1 MPYSADAHWV
11 TETLFSPSHSLF
23 TESQRHWVFTESQPV
38 GYSVQQVE
46 GNALH
51 LFANV
56 CVCVYKSTK
65 TWTGEHKQVSCD
77 LQLCTMH
84 WSADACI
91 FFFSYHEHQN
101 MNRETLVTSVVW
113 PTAVHNAP
121 ICRCMHLFLL
131 ISWAP
136 KHEQGNTS
144 NKCRVTYSCA
154 QCTDLQ
160 THTSFFSH
168 IMSTTAWT
176 GEHKQ
181 VLCDLQLCTSL
192 GMQHVR
198 TLMFLKCLQTE
209 PLNYRWQWLRT
220 WMP

>member
-1 MPYSADAHWV
+1 MLSICLQMCV
-11 TETLFSPSHSLF
+11 C
-23 TESQRHWVFTESQPV
+23 VC
-38 GYSVQQVE
+38 
-46 GNALH
+46 
-51 LFANV
+51 V

-101 MNRETLVTSVVW
+101 MNKETLVTSVVW

-121 ICRCMHLFLL
+121 ICRCTHLL
-131 ISWAP
+131 
-136 KHEQGNTS
+136 
-144 NKCRVTYSCA
+144 
-154 QCTDLQ
+154 
-160 THTSFFSH
+160 FSH